1 MDNLRVNNPTTLP
14 VRRMI
19 GKKAMNAQMDKIN
32 ILYVINQLSIGG
44 AEQQLLELVRGLN
57 KERYN
62 PLVASLSRGGAIKDE
77 LERAGIPVIVAE
89 RRIRI
94 DPSPIW
100 KLVKTLRDERIA
112 VMHSIG
118 VYGGL
123 YGRLAAKLAHAP
135 VVISAERQTMSW
147 ARASHNQ
154 LYFWADRF
162 LARWTDRVIAN
173 ANAVARYA
181 TQQKG
186 IDANKVHVIYN
197 GVNLERFDNP
207 LEAAVVKRQLDIRDD
222 KLVVGIIARLDP
234 MKDHRNFL
242 QAASLV
248 LQQLPRTIFLIVGEG
263 MLRHELE
270 KHASEL
276 NIEAEVI
283 LTGARRDV
291 RDLLSIMDVFVLSS
305 QQGEGCSNAI
315 LEAMTMAK
323 PVVATDVG
331 GNAEIVLNAR
341 TGYIVPPKDPAR
353 LAQAVLKIL
362 EDEDLRK
369 YFGEMGRK
377 RVEERFSVRKMVSE
391 TEKVYE
397 ELIHKTLGCT
407 DKQGLA

>member
-1 MDNLRVNNPTTLP
+1 MDNLHINDPTTLP
-14 VRRMI
+14 VRRMT
-19 GKKAMNAQMDKIN
+19 GKETMNVQMDTIN

-44 AEQQLLELVRGLN
+44 SEQQLLELTRELD
-57 KERYN
+57 KEKYS
-62 PLVASLSRGGAIKDE
+62 PTVVSLSRGGVIKDE
-77 LERAGIPVIVAE
+77 MERAGIPVIVAE
-89 RRIRI
+89 RKIRI

-100 KLVKTLRDERIA
+100 KLVKTLRDRKIA
-112 VMHSIG
+112 IMHSIG
-118 VYGGL
+118 FYGGL
-123 YGRLAAKLAHAP
+123 YGRLAAKLAHVP
-135 VVISAERQTMSW
+135 IIITSERQTMSW
-147 ARASHNQ
+147 TRASHSQ
-154 LYFWADRF
+154 IYFWADRF
-162 LARWTDRVIAN
+162 LARWTDRVIVN
-173 ANAVARYA
+173 ANAVARYV

-186 IDANKVHVIYN
+186 IVANKVHVIYN

-222 KLVVGIIARLDP
+222 KSVVGMIARLDP

-242 QAASLV
+242 QAASFV
-248 LQQLPRTIFLIVGEG
+248 LQQLPRTVFLIVGEG

-270 KHASEL
+270 KFASEL
-276 NIEAEVI
+276 NIGSEVI
-283 LTGARRDV
+283 FTGARRDV

-331 GNAEIVLNAR
+331 GNAEIVLNAS
-341 TGYIVPPKDPAR
+341 TGCVVPPKNPAR

-362 EDEDLRK
+362 EDADLRK

-377 RVEERFSVRKMVSE
+377 RVEERFSVGRMVSE

-397 ELIHKTLGCT
+397 ELTHKALGCAGQQ
-407 DKQGLA
+407 KFV